1 MLQDPANITFGP
13 NRGLYTASIQPRR
26 LPHKKIGRGVLIMS
40 AERFTV
46 LVVNDEPLLHRIL
59 HASLRSS
66 GFAVEK
72 ARPAEDDWDG
82 IYAPSAFS

>member
-1 MLQDPANITFGP
+1 
-13 NRGLYTASIQPRR
+13 
-26 LPHKKIGRGVLIMS
+26 MS